1 MISNTQKL
9 FARQSRLLNTTNL
22 ITQSRFYE
30 ATAEGRFKLKTTPKA
45 LDHKLW
51 KNAVEVSID
60 IPVRKLHITST

>member
-9 FARQSRLLNTTNL
+9 FARHSRLLNTTSI

-30 ATAEGRFKLKTTPKA
+30 ATSEGRFKLKTTPKA

-51 KNAVEVSID
+51 KNAMEVSISYPLLNY
-60 IPVRKLHITST
+60 IFQLL